1 MLYLWNQHGMVYY
14 FWLYLFARFVIDKG
28 GLPLPFVHNSKDQCG
43 FQKRKKTDSGLNAKE
58 DFPFLRFE
66 SILGTEFTLSL
77 GC

>member
-14 FWLYLFARFVIDKG
+14 FWLYLFAKFVIYKG
-28 GLPLPFVHNSKDQCG
+28 GLPLLFVLNVMNS
-43 FQKRKKTDSGLNAKE
+43 DSGLNAKE